1 MDWFQ
6 QRLTDLPEVSLFLCL
21 ALGYA
26 LGSVKIKGIG
36 LGTVVGTL
44 IVALGLG
51 LAADN
56 GVNIPPFAKTVF
68 FALFMFSTGYEVGP
82 EFFRGLGKGG
92 AKMIALSVTFCVVGL
107 GAVLLMAKI
116 CGFDKGM
123 AAGLLSGALTQ
134 SSAIGTSTDAIQ
146 RLSIDE
152 ATKQKWISHIAIGDA
167 ATYLFG
173 AAGVMLLLTK
183 GLPKFVGFDLREA
196 CRRYET
202 ELEGDG
208 ESSGGA
214 YVPIEVQ
221 AFRIDRTGVV
231 GKRVGETVDSLSLE
245 TSRICIQHI
254 RRGRHLFEPSRS
266 EVLQQ
271 GDVVVLSGRRDRLL
285 EIQPRL
291 GPQVV
296 DVEAMDIP
304 FEITPVVVTNREYTR
319 KTLREIGRSAHPGGV
334 HLRRV
339 FRQGQQL
346 PALPNTRIERG
357 DTLELVG
364 RPTDID
370 RVGGIIGFVDR
381 PRDHS
386 DVTFLGIAIA
396 LGALVG
402 FLSFDLGSIPIS
414 LGTGGGVLLMGLLF
428 GWLHSMRPRWGRIP
442 RPSVW
447 LMQTLGL
454 NTFVAIVG
462 LGAASHL
469 VEALRT
475 NGLQLI
481 AAGIVVSLAPNLA
494 TAALGWYVFKM
505 NGGLLVGAV
514 CGAGTCTA
522 ALSVAVED
530 SESRVPALGYTV
542 PYAFS
547 NVVLTL
553 WGPVVVSL
561 TFPGN

>member
-1 MDWFQ
+1 MDWFI
-6 QRLTDLPEVSLFLCL
+6 QRLSDLPEVSLFLCL

-26 LGSVKIKGIG
+26 IGNIKIKGIG

-44 IVALGLG
+44 MVALVIG
-51 LAADN
+51 LA
-56 GVNIPPFAKTVF
+56 GVHIPPFAKTIF
-68 FALFMFSTGYEVGP
+68 FALFMFATGYEVGP

-92 AKMIALSVTFCVVGL
+92 AKMLALSATYCLVGL

-116 CGFDKGM
+116 FGFDKGLS
-123 AAGLLSGALTQ
+123 AGLLSGALTQ
-134 SSAIGTSTDAIQ
+134 SSAIGTATDAIQ
-146 RLSIDE
+146 RLSLDE
-152 ATKQKWISHIAIGDA
+152 PTKQRLISHIAIGDA

-183 GLPKFVGFDLREA
+183 GLPKFAGFDLREA
-196 CRRYET
+196 CRKYEA
-202 ELEGDG
+202 ELEGDA
-208 ESSGGA
+208 ENASGGINA
-214 YVPIEVQ
+214 PIEVQ
-221 AFRIDRTGVV
+221 AFRLTGSSVV
-231 GKRVGETVDSLSLE
+231 GKHVGETVDTLSLE
-245 TSRICIQHI
+245 TNRIVMQHI
-254 RRGRHLFEPSRS
+254 RRGRHLFEPNRG
-266 EVLQQ
+266 ELLQE

-285 EIQPRL
+285 ELQPRL

-296 DVEAMDIP
+296 DVEAMEIP

-381 PRDHS
+381 PRDNS

-396 LGALVG
+396 LGALIG
-402 FLSFDLGSIPIS
+402 FLSFDLGSIPVS

-428 GWLHSMRPRWGRIP
+428 GWLHSVRPRWGRIP

-462 LGAASHL
+462 LGAAPHL
-469 VEALRT
+469 IEAMKS
-475 NGLQLI
+475 NGIALI
-481 AAGIVVSLAPNLA
+481 VAGLFVSLAPNIA
-494 TAALGWYVFKM
+494 TAALGWYAFRM

-514 CGAGTCTA
+514 SGAGTCTA
-522 ALSVAVED
+522 ALSVALED

-553 WGPVVVSL
+553 WGPVVVAL
-561 TFPGN
+561 A

>member
-1 MDWFQ
+1 MDWFIH
-6 QRLTDLPEVSLFLCL
+6 RLSDLPEASLFLCL

-26 LGSVKIKGIG
+26 IGQIKVKGIG

-44 IVALGLG
+44 MVALVIGQ
-51 LAADN
+51 A
-56 GVNIPPFAKTVF
+56 GVNIPPFLKTIF

-92 AKMIALSVTFCVVGL
+92 AKMIALSATFCLVGL
-107 GAVLLMAKI
+107 ASVLLMSKLF
-116 CGFDKGM
+116 GFDKGLS
-123 AAGLLSGALTQ
+123 AGLLSGALTQ
-134 SSAIGTSTDAIQ
+134 SSAIGTATDAIQ
-146 RLSIDE
+146 RMSLDE
-152 ATKQKWISHIAIGDA
+152 PTKQRLISHIAIGDA

-183 GLPKFVGFDLREA
+183 GLPKYAGFNLREA
-196 CRRYET
+196 CRKYEA
-202 ELEGDG
+202 ELEGEGD
-208 ESSGGA
+208 SGGS

-221 AFRIDRTGVV
+221 AFRLAGSSIV
-231 GKRVGETVDSLSLE
+231 GKRVGETVDTLSLE
-245 TSRICIQHI
+245 TSRICIQHV
-254 RRGRHLFEPSRS
+254 RRGARLFEPNRS
-266 EVLQQ
+266 EMLQE

-339 FRQGQQL
+339 FRQGQEL

-381 PRDHS
+381 PRDNS

-402 FLSFDLGSIPIS
+402 FLSFNLGSIPIS
-414 LGTGGGVLLMGLLF
+414 LGTGGGVLLMGLAF
-428 GWLHSMRPRWGRIP
+428 GWLHSVRPRWGRIP

-454 NTFVAIVG
+454 NTFVAVVG
-462 LGAASHL
+462 LGAAPHL
-469 VEALRT
+469 IEALKS
-475 NGLQLI
+475 NGI
-481 AAGIVVSLAPNLA
+481 ALVIAGMVVSLAPNIA
-494 TAALGWYVFKM
+494 TAALGWHVFRM

-514 CGAGTCTA
+514 AGAGTCTP

-542 PYAFS
+542 PYALS

-553 WGPVVVSL
+553 WGPVVVAL
-561 TFPGN
+561 A